1 MKKILVKSLVATYAI
16 LFLAHSAEARN
27 SIRPLVSGHDS
38 PNVNTLVADLNS
50 VNKKAAVDFKERFG
64 SPAGIRWFSDKN
76 GFTSYFKVDGFT
88 DKVCYD
94 KKGNWQYSTIFYG
107 ESKLPKEVR
116 AEVKSVYYDMS
127 IILVEEVQTV
137 NGKGYVVNLEDKTTI
152 RVIKMNDQGE
162 METIQEI
169 AK

>member
-1 MKKILVKSLVATYAI
+1 MKKILVNPLVIIFAI
-16 LFLAHSAEARN
+16 FFLAQSSAAGN
-27 SIRPLVSGHDS
+27 SIRPSVMGNDS
-38 PNVNTLVADLNS
+38 PNIYTVVTDMNS
-50 VNKKAAVDFKERFG
+50 VNKKAADDFKDRFG
-64 SPAGIRWFSDKN
+64 SPAGTRWFSDKN

-94 KKGNWQYSTIFYG
+94 KKGNWKYSTIFYG
-107 ESKLPKEVR
+107 ESKLPKDVR

-127 IILVEEVQTV
+127 ITQVEEIQTL

-152 RVIKMNDQGE
+152 RIIKLNEEGE

-169 AK
+169 IR